1 MLKIN
6 ITGNITW
13 RLTLA
18 FINLK
23 YGMYEDFYFE
33 YGLLQGGTQRFPQ
46 DTLYIKN
53 KKMYEDPEV
62 RSILLEYLI

>member
-18 FINLK
+18 FTNLK

-33 YGLLQGGTQRFPQ
+33 YGLLTQRLPQ
-46 DTLYIKN
+46 DTLYIRN